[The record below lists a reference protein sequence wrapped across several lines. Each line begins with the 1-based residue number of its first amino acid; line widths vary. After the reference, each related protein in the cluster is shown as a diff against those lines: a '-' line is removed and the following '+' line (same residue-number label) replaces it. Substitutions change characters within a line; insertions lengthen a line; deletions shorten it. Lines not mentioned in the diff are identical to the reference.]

1 LFDRLQ
7 LSIPTVTVEGSTTII
22 WLAGIQDL
30 AVVDQLRVAL
40 AQATKSS
47 AAAGR
52 RVVVDLG
59 GVTFIDSA
67 TTRTLIDAT
76 LTVPEAPHALTLR
89 APSACVRRMFD
100 LCQRTDLLEAA

>member
-7 LSIPTVTVEGSTTII
+7 LSIPTVTEEGSTTII

-30 AVVDQLRVAL
+30 AVVDQLRAAL
-40 AQATKSS
+40 AQATRSS
-47 AAAGR
+47 AAGR
-52 RVVVDLG
+52 RIVVDLG

-89 APSACVRRMFD
+89 SPSACVRRMFD